1 MDEIT
6 EYREKLIH
14 RLDYQP
20 EELKATLNILPEA
33 QWHDRRLPAPALP
46 LAPSGQKRA
55 RGPDGGSVHQLV
67 AHIRDLETLA
77 FRPRFRRVLME
88 DRPILE
94 AFASHTWSAES
105 YEVGEPLGKMLA
117 EFERARAEAVA
128 LMRPLRPDDWAR
140 AGFHPPS
147 GWRTAQ
153 WWAEHMY
160 QHVNNHLTDI
170 RRVMGRLLTRPV
182 AARRRPTMIEP
193 EPEDNLT

>member
-14 RLDYQP
+14 RLEYQP

-33 QWHDRRLPAPALP
+33 QWHDRRLP
-46 LAPSGQKRA
+46 
-55 RGPDGGSVHQLV
+55 DGRSVHQLV

-77 FRPRFRRVLME
+77 FRPRFRLVLME
-88 DRPILE
+88 ERPILE
-94 AFASHTWSAES
+94 AFASHTWSAGS
-105 YEVGEPLGKMLA
+105 YEAGEPLGKMLA
-117 EFERARAEAVA
+117 EFEHARAEAVA
-128 LMRPLRPDDWAR
+128 LMRPLTPADWAR

-147 GWRTAQ
+147 GWRSAQ
-153 WWAEHMY
+153 WWAERMY
-160 QHVNNHLTDI
+160 QHANNHLTDI

-182 AARRRPTMIEP
+182 AARRRATLIEP